1 MSQITIRGMDPAIE
15 RKIRQI
21 AKNKGKSLNCVILD
35 MLYQSA
41 GLHKQGRQ
49 PAAYSPKKLAGSSVV
64 SRLTSDLCHL
74 SSNLLSASSAHPLYP
89 KFPPARPLR

>member
-21 AKNKGKSLNCVILD
+21 AKNKGKSLNPVILD

-49 PAAYSPKKLAGSSVV
+49 PAAYSLKKLAGGWSEEDAAQFEESISSCEQIDQEMW
-64 SRLTSDLCHL
+64 L
-74 SSNLLSASSAHPLYP
+74 
-89 KFPPARPLR
+89 